1 MRELLFKNLTS
12 QDKKRKDLYIKEEF
26 ERDGVR
32 TITKRHSLYIIKGRC
47 RFSDSNEVLKF
58 QNSASAKRK
67 NRHIFIYKMRDTK
80 EKKDTFVCDVVGNVY
95 AVMKKELYSI
105 AFKHSFEIDFLK
117 ATNK

>member
-26 ERDGVR
+26 EKNGVK
-32 TITKRHSLYIIKGRC
+32 TTTQRHSLYIIKSRC
-47 RFSDSNEVLKF
+47 KFNDPNEVLKL
-58 QNSASAKRK
+58 QKDASPKCK

-80 EKKDTFVCDVVGNVY
+80 ENKDAFICDVVGNVY
-95 AVMKKELYSI
+95 AVIKNELYSI

-117 ATNK
+117 TTN